1 MKLLKL
7 TDARIQIG
15 AALPWNIRSASGML
29 LLARGQLIHDKV
41 QVEHLLERGASVEL
55 QEARAVLAQGH
66 AGSQTR
72 ARRPNGLF
80 EDWEQMALR
89 VEALIKGMPRDAGFV
104 AHVRSLAGDLA
115 TLIDRDPDVAIY
127 LILRQENVQFF
138 NYGYTHAVHVAVTCV
153 LVARQMGWEAAAV
166 LRLAEAALTM
176 NVAIAALQGRIATQ
190 DFELQEKQK
199 LALLAHPQAGV
210 ALLREAGVTDQV
222 WLDAVA
228 QHHEHD
234 DGSGYPEGLREISPM
249 ARVLRHADAFTAK
262 ISPRHIRQALTA
274 QEAERQLFRED
285 HAGEISTALI
295 KAFGIH
301 PPGDMV
307 RLASGEIALVMRR
320 SANARTPLA
329 ASITDR
335 RGTPVPHTRER
346 NTAEP
351 DHAIVGGITD
361 KKLLAMMRHVP
372 PQRFY
377 GLMT

>member
-1 MKLLKL
+1 
-7 TDARIQIG
+7 
-15 AALPWNIRSASGML
+15 
-29 LLARGQLIHDKV
+29 
-41 QVEHLLERGASVEL
+41 
-55 QEARAVLAQGH
+55 
-66 AGSQTR
+66 
-72 ARRPNGLF
+72 
-80 EDWEQMALR
+80 
-89 VEALIKGMPRDAGFV
+89 
-104 AHVRSLAGDLA
+104 
-115 TLIDRDPDVAIY
+115 
-127 LILRQENVQFF
+127 
-138 NYGYTHAVHVAVTCV
+138 
-153 LVARQMGWEAAAV
+153 
-166 LRLAEAALTM
+166 
-176 NVAIAALQGRIATQ
+176 
-190 DFELQEKQK
+190 
-199 LALLAHPQAGV
+199 
-210 ALLREAGVTDQV
+210 
-222 WLDAVA
+222 
-228 QHHEHD
+228 
-234 DGSGYPEGLREISPM
+234 M

-262 ISPRHIRQALTA
+262 ISPRNIRQALTA

-335 RGTPVPHTRER
+335 RGTPVPHTLER

-361 KKLLAMMRHVP
+361 KKLLALMRHVP

>member
-1 MKLLKL
+1 M
-7 TDARIQIG
+7 
-15 AALPWNIRSASGML
+15 
-29 LLARGQLIHDKV
+29 
-41 QVEHLLERGASVEL
+41 EHLLERGASVEPS
-55 QEARAVLAQGH
+55 EARAVF
-66 AGSQTR
+66 SQSR
-72 ARRPNGLF
+72 ACSQPKAPPARGLV
-80 EDWEQMALR
+80 EDWEQVAEQL
-89 VEALIKGMPRDAGFV
+89 ESLIKGLARDAAFV
-104 AHVRSLAGDLA
+104 GNIRTLALRIDELIRRDSDL
-115 TLIDRDPDVAIY
+115 AIY
-127 LILRQENVQFF
+127 LILRQENVQYF

-153 LVARQMGWEAAAV
+153 LVARQMGWTGEPV

-210 ALLREAGVTDQV
+210 ALLRQAGVTDQD

-228 QHHEHD
+228 QHHEHA
-234 DGSGYPEGLREISPM
+234 DGSGYPEGLREISPL
-249 ARVLRHADAFTAK
+249 ARVLRHADAFTAS

-335 RGTPVPHTRER
+335 HGSPVPHTLAR

-351 DHAIVGGITD
+351 EYAIVACITAVHHAARAAAAFLRPDELRTQVPGIAALRSAATFCAEGRSPIIFMYA
-361 KKLLAMMRHVP
+361 L
-372 PQRFY
+372 
-377 GLMT
+377 

>member
-7 TDARIQIG
+7 TEARIQIG

-29 LLARGQLIHDKV
+29 LLARGQVIHDKL
-41 QVEHLLERGASVEL
+41 QVDHLLERGASVEL

-66 AGSQTR
+66 PCSQPR
-72 ARRPNGLF
+72 ARPPNGLF
-80 EDWEQMALR
+80 EDWAQMAQR
-89 VEALIKGMPRDAGFV
+89 VETLIKGMGRDTAFV
-104 AHVRSLAGDLA
+104 AHVRSLAGDIAQLM
-115 TLIDRDPDVAIY
+115 DRDPDVAIY

-153 LVARQMGWEAAAV
+153 LVARQMGWADEQV
-166 LRLAEAALTM
+166 MRLTEAALTM

-190 DFELQEKQK
+190 DFELQEKQR

-210 ALLREAGVTDQV
+210 AMLREAGVTDQA

-228 QHHEHD
+228 RHHEHA
-234 DGSGYPEGLREISPM
+234 DGSGYPGGLREISPM
-249 ARVLRHADAFTAK
+249 ARVLRHADAFAAK
-262 ISPRHIRQALTA
+262 ISPRNIRQALTA
-274 QEAERQLFRED
+274 QEAERELFRED

-320 SANARTPLA
+320 SVNARTPLA

-335 RGTPVPHTRER
+335 RGTPVPHTLQR